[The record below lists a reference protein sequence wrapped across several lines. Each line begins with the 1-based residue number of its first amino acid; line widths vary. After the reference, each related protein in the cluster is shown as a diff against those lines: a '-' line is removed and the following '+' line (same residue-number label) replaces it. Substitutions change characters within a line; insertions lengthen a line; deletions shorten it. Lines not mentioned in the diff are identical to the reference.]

1 MMDNF
6 VKATIQYS
14 PISEPKNP
22 FMLECFTIRTIQ
34 IIYIDDLI
42 RIKVLPGNQ
51 DIQETMINVVALIC
65 IMVLPTNQDYKLN
78 SKYLLRICR
87 ILVYEL
93 GYGRTCV
100 VSWIGYE

>member
-1 MMDNF
+1 MHQVRLRDRCTRDYRDIHEAWPMMDNF

-51 DIQETMINVVALIC
+51 DIQETMINVAALIC
-65 IMVLPTNQDYKLN
+65 IMVLPTNQDYKLS
-78 SKYLLRICR
+78 SKY
-87 ILVYEL
+87 
-93 GYGRTCV
+93 
-100 VSWIGYE
+100 